1 MQHLLNCRWPNWL
14 STCRWLQGRTALAI
28 WVGRSGASW
37 QFSSVNSLN
46 AFWQDP
52 DDPKGSFPPV
62 VYICLRPRLEIEQ
75 VSVDAAPVSIPFPT
89 SFARV
94 APVPRVYCVFI
105 SEVLRVDHLQH
116 LDTYLPPLAAVH
128 ATSITGTRRSP
139 SKGTKVPS
147 SPAAMSP
154 WDKLAAS
161 KRQAV
166 QLYPNYHE
174 DARYK

>member
-116 LDTYLPPLAAVH
+116 LDTYLPPLAAAERHLDNWNSAIALERHPGSKFACCHV
-128 ATSITGTRRSP
+128 AVGQTGR
-139 SKGTKVPS
+139 
-147 SPAAMSP
+147 
-154 WDKLAAS
+154 
-161 KRQAV
+161 
-166 QLYPNYHE
+166 
-174 DARYK
+174 